1 MLTNLI
7 TPKEFL
13 ELHNRDYADSKPKNL
28 ESFRQKVADYLESLK
43 AHKNQNEKAIVS
55 ECLKPFLQDLGFC
68 TQAAYKHQG
77 NSEIDLALLKNE
89 AVEVLIEAKKSD
101 NNKEMFSPQNP
112 NCKALHECILYYLRE
127 REGENQSLMRNASVR
142 YIIIT
147 DFYHFYIFGAREFK
161 RCFYQNKQILKAYQE
176 LKNGKETKNGNID
189 NQAEFYNEI
198 SKKIGR
204 AHV

>member
-1 MLTNLI
+1 MSLQYECLK
-7 TPKEFL
+7 PQEFMKTYNA
-13 ELHNRDYADSKPKNL
+13 EYADSKPQNL
-28 ESFRQKVADYLESLK
+28 ESFRQKVAEYLESLK
-43 AHKNQNEKAIVS
+43 AHKIQNEKAIVS

-89 AVEVLIEAKKSD
+89 AVEILIEAKKSD

-147 DFYHFYIFGAREFK
+147 DLSLLY
-161 RCFYQNKQILKAYQE
+161 LW
-176 LKNGKETKNGNID
+176 
-189 NQAEFYNEI
+189 
-198 SKKIGR
+198 SKG
-204 AHV
+204 V